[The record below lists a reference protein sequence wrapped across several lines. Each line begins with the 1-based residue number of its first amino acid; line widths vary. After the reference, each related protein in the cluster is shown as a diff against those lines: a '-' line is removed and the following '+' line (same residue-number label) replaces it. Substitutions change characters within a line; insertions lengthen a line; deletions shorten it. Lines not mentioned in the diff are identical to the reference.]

1 MRKAVPAR
9 AFWFGLLAAALILG
23 GCSRVPMTPVTT
35 IKAESF
41 GELQDQLQDGVK
53 SDVELFRSR
62 GPFPVT
68 TEADR
73 ELRLSRTE
81 RIRMDVYLSG
91 PPEPAPLVIFLHGHD
106 SSKRAHAYQ
115 AEHLAS
121 WGMHCVSVQLPSQG
135 PWLRNGRTLTRLVR
149 FIHRSPHVV
158 SSRIDVKKIILVGHS
173 FGASAVSIALA
184 EGAPVAGAILLDPA
198 AVGRE
203 LPQFLRKVDK
213 PVMVL
218 GADDELS
225 YARNRDY
232 FYDYVRGRIAEVSI
246 KDATHEDAQYP
257 SEFALRNFGF
267 DPDTTEEA
275 QISFV
280 SALTSAAVSLSTTGA
295 FDYAWTTFEPA
306 LGSGRFFNPRRK

>member
-1 MRKAVPAR
+1 VFATAIV
-9 AFWFGLLAAALILG
+9 FFG
-23 GCSRVPMTPVTT
+23 GCARGPVAPVTH
-35 IKAESF
+35 IKADSF
-41 GELQDQLQDGVK
+41 GELQGQLQDGVK
-53 SDVELFRSR
+53 SEAELFRSR
-62 GPFPVT
+62 GPFQVAQEP
-68 TEADR
+68 DR

-81 RIRMDVYLSG
+81 RIRMDVYLSA
-91 PPEPAPLVIFLHGHD
+91 PAQPAPLVIFLHGHD

-115 AEHLAS
+115 ADHLAS
-121 WGMHCVSVQLPSQG
+121 WGMHCVSIQLPRQG
-135 PWLRNGRTLTRLVR
+135 PWVRNGRTLTRVVR
-149 FIHRSPHVV
+149 FIHRSPQVI
-158 SSRIDVKKIILVGHS
+158 SSRIDVSKIILVGHS

-184 EGAPVAGAILLDPA
+184 EGAPAAGAILLDPA

-203 LPQFLRKVDK
+203 LPLFLRKVDK

-257 SEFALRNFGF
+257 SEFAVRNFGF

-275 QISFV
+275 QITFV
-280 SALTSAAVSLSTTGA
+280 SALTAAAISVSTTGT
-295 FDYAWTTFEPA
+295 FDYAWKTLEPSRA
-306 LGSGRFFNPRRK
+306 NGRFFNARRK

>member
-1 MRKAVPAR
+1 MIWVAV
-9 AFWFGLLAAALILG
+9 LAAALLVG
-23 GCSRVPMTPVTT
+23 GCARGPTVTVT
-35 IKAESF
+35 SIKAESF
-41 GELQDQLQDGVK
+41 GELQEQLQVQESVK
-53 SDVELFRSR
+53 SDVDLFRSR

-68 TEADR
+68 TESDR
-73 ELRLSRTE
+73 DLRLSRTE
-81 RIRMDVYLSG
+81 RIRMDVYLSR

-121 WGMHCVSVQLPSQG
+121 WGMHCVSLQLASQG
-135 PWLRNGRTLTRLVR
+135 PWLRNGRTLTRVVR
-149 FIHRSPHVV
+149 LIQRSPETV

-213 PVMVL
+213 PILVL

-225 YARNRDY
+225 PARNRDY

-246 KDATHEDAQYP
+246 RDATHEDAQYP
-257 SEFALRNFGF
+257 SESALRNFGF
-267 DPDTTEEA
+267 DPDTSEEA
-275 QISFV
+275 QMSFV
-280 SALTSAAVSLSTTGA
+280 SALTSAAISLSTTGA
-295 FDYAWTTFEPA
+295 FDYAWTTFGPA
-306 LGSGRFFNPRRK
+306 LSNGRLFNPRRK

>member
-1 MRKAVPAR
+1 VPVHG
-9 AFWFGLLAAALILG
+9 FWFAFLSAALILG
-23 GCSRVPMTPVTT
+23 GCSRVPTTSITT
-35 IKAESF
+35 IKADSF
-41 GELQDQLQDGVK
+41 GELQGQLQDGVK

-68 TEADR
+68 AEPER

-91 PPEPAPLVIFLHGHD
+91 PPEPAPLVIFLHGYG

-158 SSRIDVKKIILVGHS
+158 SSRIDVNKIILVGHS

-275 QISFV
+275 QVSFV
-280 SALTSAAVSLSTTGA
+280 SALTAAAVSLSTTGA
-295 FDYAWTTFEPA
+295 FDYAWTTFGPA
-306 LGSGRFFNPRRK
+306 LGTGRFFNPRRK